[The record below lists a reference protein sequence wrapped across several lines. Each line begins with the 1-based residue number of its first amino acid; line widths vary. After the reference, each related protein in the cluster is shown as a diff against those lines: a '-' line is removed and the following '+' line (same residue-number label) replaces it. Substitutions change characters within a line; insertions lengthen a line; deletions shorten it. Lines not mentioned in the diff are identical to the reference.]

1 MSGDQMFKSLFKK
14 NQPNPEQERALEE
27 ANIALRLRMDRIMHD
42 SAVKPFGQAKVTDKF
57 GHSVFKGQA
66 AA

>member
-27 ANIALRLRMDRIMHD
+27 ANMALRLRMDRIMHD
-42 SAVKPFGQAKVTDKF
+42 GAAKPFGQAHEPGNNRRRIF
-57 GHSVFKGQA
+57 EGQVA
-66 AA
+66 A